1 MRTIVFG
8 STGFI
13 GKPLYEEL
21 KKQGHDVLGISR
33 NGQDEQID
41 LVNDDINKI
50 LSVVQNF
57 NPEIIF
63 HYAADPLVKNYTHE
77 SSLSNIVGTHKL
89 LDATPK
95 NCTFVFA
102 SSMTVYGANRYIT
115 SRSKPKPKSVYALSK
130 LFCEQLIEKYKK
142 PYDRVDSHRII
153 RYCAHVGPTST
164 HGLLHDI
171 VEKLRGPNP
180 VLELL
185 GKKPGSK
192 KPFIHIEDSIDKTFE
207 HVFKNNHSGVYRVC
221 SDTSINVQEV
231 AELVMQELGIF
242 KPIKFLG
249 QKSNWVG
256 DDSVIALYNSSY
268 YSWRQSSTPIQTL
281 KSEDAII
288 KYVRDIR

>member
-21 KKQGHDVLGISR
+21 KKQGHNVLGVSR

-41 LVNDDINKI
+41 LVNDGMKKI
-50 LSVVQNF
+50 HSVIENF

-63 HYAADPLVKNYTHE
+63 HYAADPLVRNFTHE

-95 NCTFVFA
+95 NCMFVFA

-115 SRSKPKPKSVYALSK
+115 GRSKPKPKSVYALSK

-142 PYDRVDSHRII
+142 PYNKIDSYRIF

-192 KPFIHIEDSIDKTFE
+192 KPFIHIEDSVNQTFE
-207 HVFKNNHSGVYRVC
+207 YVFKSSDSRVQNIC
-221 SDTSINVQEV
+221 SETSINVQEV

-256 DDSVIALYNSSY
+256 DDSVIALYKSHFHWNHNMPLAS
-268 YSWRQSSTPIQTL
+268 L